1 MRQEVAST
9 NRTIGVVASNSSGR
23 PAVKLPSCTSA
34 LIGVLA
40 SRSSRRM
47 VAPVGLVKRMSSTL
61 SSNGKQ
67 GQAAGCEQERAYK
80 SWTRVLGV
88 RARVA

>member
-9 NRTIGVVASNSSGR
+9 NRTNGVVASNSSGR
-23 PAVKLPSCTSA
+23 LVVKLPNCTSA
-34 LIGVLA
+34 VIGVLA
-40 SRSSRRM
+40 SRM
-47 VAPVGLVKRMSSTL
+47 VVAAMGLVKRMSSTL